1 MKVTEP
7 MTPHGGRI
15 EKLMMEESSPS
26 VGYVKM
32 AEGVLVDVAG
42 SLVEMLLSAA
52 FEEIGLLYGVK
63 GEFRKLVDT
72 TEVVKGVLLDAEEK
86 MAVDESV
93 KAWLKQLGDAF
104 FVADDLVDKFH
115 NKLLQRRVMSGN
127 EFKMGQQI
135 KDIREKVDHIRV
147 NRSFHLDVRRP
158 IETTVASRNMH
169 DDPFTECK
177 NRVF

>member
-52 FEEIGLLYGVK
+52 FEEIGLLYG
-63 GEFRKLVDT
+63 
-72 TEVVKGVLLDAEEK
+72 
-86 MAVDESV
+86 ES
-93 KAWLKQLGDAF
+93 LEMLF